1 MSSALHSVEALSEAV
16 SEFGT
21 VEEVLKYLEPDRWQL
36 DLEELYKPH
45 WHVLGKSFFHQ
56 KKNRGTN
63 NPEI

>member
-1 MSSALHSVEALSEAV
+1 MPVAVHSVEALSDAM

-36 DLEELYKPH
+36 DLEELYKPT

-56 KKNRGTN
+56 KKTRGTN
-63 NPEI
+63 NPDM